1 MSQRI
6 FDEIV
11 ALSCQP
17 DVQERSL
24 QYLTQHLG
32 SFLRKGER
40 VLICFHEH
48 KKGNLSWLMQQAVLR
63 CGGVPVV
70 CQADRRWKT
79 LLRQAFLN
87 KASVILGEPLIILG
101 LTKLMKYSA
110 TPLYIRRVIT
120 AGYPCPQWMI
130 DGIIKGFDCVVGGCY
145 ALGITGAVAGFACG
159 KSWGVHL
166 RQEEYGVDIVDDNG
180 DILPDG
186 ELGEMVFYPKSRP
199 DLRMPMGERAKKV
212 SQPCRCGCEAPRLM
226 DFVLGLKGDQQL
238 VELEQELQS
247 WTSIL
252 DCKLVRGEYGLE
264 IDIVAFPGERLPKL
278 PTAARLSIRN
288 LNLEEDEPFWYDP
301 SITNPALRY

>member
-6 FDEIV
+6 FNDIV
-11 ALSCQP
+11 ALSCQSE
-17 DVQERSL
+17 VQERTL

-32 SFLRKGER
+32 GFLKQGER

-48 KKGNLSWLMQQAVLR
+48 KEGNLSWLMQQAVLR
-63 CGGVPVV
+63 CGAVPLVG
-70 CQADRRWKT
+70 QDRRWKT
-79 LLRQAFLN
+79 LLRTAFLN

-101 LTKLMKYSA
+101 LTKLMKNCN

-120 AGYPCPQWMI
+120 SGYPCPQWMI

-166 RQEEYGVDIVDDNG
+166 RQEEYGVDIVDEQGNV
-180 DILPDG
+180 LPDG
-186 ELGEMVFYPKSRP
+186 ELGEMVIYPQSRP
-199 DLRMPMGERAKKV
+199 ELRLPMGERAKKITK
-212 SQPCRCGCEAPRLM
+212 PCRCGCEAPRLM
-226 DFVLGLKGDQQL
+226 DFVLGLTGDKQL
-238 VELEQELQS
+238 TALEEELQS

-252 DCKLVRGEYGLE
+252 DCKLMRGECGLE

-278 PTAARLSIRN
+278 PTAARLEIRN

-301 SITNPALRY
+301 SLTNPALRY